1 MEKRNENLRFENTT
15 LEMREASVD
24 EIEYYQAF
32 EEYEDLPHFMDAN
45 PYEDEICPYKQMKMF
60 IKKYSLNSCYKVVH
74 FSTALWYIFGLHLTY
89 IELMVKNIH
98 THVKFTIKKQTE
110 QGGL

>member
-32 EEYEDLPHFMDAN
+32 EEYEDLPHTLWR
-45 PYEDEICPYKQMKMF
+45 QTLMKMRYVL
-60 IKKYSLNSCYKVVH
+60 ISRCRCL
-74 FSTALWYIFGLHLTY
+74 
-89 IELMVKNIH
+89 
-98 THVKFTIKKQTE
+98 
-110 QGGL
+110 

>member
-32 EEYEDLPHFMDAN
+32 EEYEDLPRK
-45 PYEDEICPYKQMKMF
+45 P
-60 IKKYSLNSCYKVVH
+60 L
-74 FSTALWYIFGLHLTY
+74 
-89 IELMVKNIH
+89 
-98 THVKFTIKKQTE
+98 
-110 QGGL
+110 